1 MEGKQA
7 MKQSDMKARGGFTLI
22 ELLVVI
28 AIIAILAAILF
39 PVFAQARE
47 KARAISCVSNEKQL
61 GTAMMMY
68 LQDYDENYPMMQYQS
83 DFNNPDTLHVWEDML
98 WPYIKN
104 GSRAA
109 NNLGQQ
115 VSFGAGGVFNCPSF
129 PDQNQGGVY
138 GIHWNIAPDG
148 DVPWD
153 LPQPQTVVTTTM
165 AQIDT
170 PASTVIIAE
179 LGRNDATW
187 GYGAFEPGE
196 SNWTQTVGNPPGSVD
211 TGDALLFDCDA
222 PASSGGG
229 SDPGCG
235 VLPRYRHSRT
245 SNMVYCDGHV
255 KAVVRGQLNWYKNI
269 YVAGIMPLPY

>member
-1 MEGKQA
+1 
-7 MKQSDMKARGGFTLI
+7 MKQSEMKVRGGFTLI

-61 GTAMMMY
+61 GTALMMY

-83 DFNNPDTLHVWEDML
+83 DFNNPDTLHVWDDML

-104 GSRAA
+104 GSRTKI
-109 NNLGQQ
+109 NTGEQ
-115 VSFGAGGVFNCPSF
+115 VSFGSGGVFDCPSA
-129 PDQNQGGVY
+129 PDKNQGGVY
-138 GIHWNIAPDG
+138 GIHWLIAPDG
-148 DVPWD
+148 NVPWD
-153 LPQPQTVVTTTM
+153 AQPQTITTTSM
-165 AQIDT
+165 AQIET
-170 PASTVIIAE
+170 PASTVIFVE

-187 GYGAFEPGE
+187 GWAAFDPSEYY
-196 SNWTQTVGNPPGSVD
+196 WTQTVGTPPGSVD

-222 PASSGGG
+222 PASSGPG
-229 SDPGCG
+229 SYPGCG
-235 VLPRYRHSRT
+235 LLPRYRHTRT

-269 YVAGIMPLPY
+269 YVAAIMPTPY